1 MPDPVQQLTGGC
13 RNQMILGGLQTYP
26 RSCPQCGLGPC
37 KDGIVDPFKPI
48 GPPPNTGSGVQP
60 AWPYPSTHPLPP
72 QPTPTAW
79 PTPMGCICPPGANLE
94 CQNPRCPRKPAPPLY
109 ATGDMPR

>member
-13 RNQMILGGLQTYP
+13 RNQMILGGLQAYP

-60 AWPYPSTHPLPP
+60 AWPV
-72 QPTPTAW
+72 
-79 PTPMGCICPPGANLE
+79 MGCICPPGANLE
-94 CQNPRCPRKPAPPLY
+94 CQNPRCPRKPTPPLY